1 MKEDKLT
8 RWTSNKFQIGIR
20 KMGILCNMMTV
31 EQYVE

>member
-8 RWTSNKFQIGIR
+8 RWTSNKFQIEIH
-20 KMGILCNMMTV
+20 KMRILCNMIM